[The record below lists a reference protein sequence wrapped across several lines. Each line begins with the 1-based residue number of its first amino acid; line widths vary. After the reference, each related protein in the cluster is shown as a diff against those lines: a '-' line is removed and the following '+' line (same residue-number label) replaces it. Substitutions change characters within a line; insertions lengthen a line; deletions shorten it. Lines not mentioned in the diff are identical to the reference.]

1 MQVVLNQF
9 KEQIQSAV
17 SEQKIINIC
26 GGNTKNW
33 YGDSPSGEALNTHQ
47 YAGILDYQPEE
58 LVITACAGTL
68 LKEVESA
75 LASKNQCFPFE
86 PPHYGENATIGGMVA
101 AGLAGPGRGQ
111 FGGLRDYVLG
121 VKMMDGSGQILSFG
135 GKVMKNVA
143 GYDVSRLMPGSLGT
157 LGLILEVSIKVL
169 PLPARS
175 ETLKFQIPASQAIHQ
190 MNSWASQPLPLSAST
205 WIGDSQSG
213 ELWIRLAGANAAVV
227 AAIQKMQQ
235 LLPAEIIEKSQ
246 ANIFWASI
254 REQTHPFF
262 SHSNENL
269 WRFAV
274 NPLSSP
280 FLTEH
285 ITMMEWFGGQRWIK
299 GNLNREEAQSL
310 ASQNQGYATLF
321 RNNRNDSGS
330 VFTPL
335 TANPLTAPLAIVQ
348 KRVQKAFDPHGIFQT
363 GRMPY

>member
-9 KEQIQSAV
+9 KEQIQSAITT
-17 SEQKIINIC
+17 QKKINIC

-33 YGDSPSGEALNTHQ
+33 YGDPPNGEVLNTLQ
-47 YAGILDYQPEE
+47 YSGILDYQPEE
-58 LVITACAGTL
+58 LVITACAGTP
-68 LKEVESA
+68 LKEVEAA
-75 LASKNQCFPFE
+75 LIAKNQYFAFE

-121 VKMMDGSGQILSFG
+121 TKMMDGNGQILSFG

-157 LGLILEVSIKVL
+157 LGLILEMSIKVL
-169 PLPARS
+169 PLPART
-175 ETLKFQIPASQAIHQ
+175 ETLKFQIPASQAIVQ

-205 WIGDSQSG
+205 WLGNSQSG

-227 AAIQKMQQ
+227 SAIQKMQQ
-235 LLPAEIIEKSQ
+235 LLPSEIIDAQQ
-246 ANIFWASI
+246 ANVFWESI
-254 REQTHPFF
+254 REQTHSFF
-262 SHSNENL
+262 TNSNDNL

-274 NPLSSP
+274 NPLSEP
-280 FLTEH
+280 FATDH
-285 ITMMEWFGGQRWIK
+285 VTMMEWFGGQRWIK
-299 GNLNREEAQSL
+299 GNLSREEAQNL
-310 ASQNQGYATLF
+310 AAQNQGYATLY
-321 RNNRNDSGS
+321 RNHNHDSGS
-330 VFTPL
+330 VFTPI

-348 KRVQKAFDPHGIFQT
+348 KRVQNAFDPHGIFQT